1 MKFIKKVFPAVIVSL
16 GMLSFTIQSCPA
28 FKLLSAESQR
38 VTAGIP
44 GGSGSIEYTFKVVVK
59 TSDKIHFDSVWI
71 NNKALPIKVVKGKV
85 FTGEVQI
92 TQNDTLRLRASE
104 LIPMTGVRNVKSN
117 GSQDPLSYIGYTKND
132 RKLFYVVKDIRIMPD
147 QNMQ

>member
-1 MKFIKKVFPAVIVSL
+1 MKFIKKVLPAVVMSL

-44 GGSGSIEYTFKVVVK
+44 GGSGSIEYTFKVIVK
-59 TSDKIHFDSVWI
+59 TNDKIHFDSVWI

-92 TQNDTLRLRASE
+92 AKNDTLRLRASE
-104 LIPMTGVRNVKSN
+104 LIPMTGVRTLKTNMNS
-117 GSQDPLSYIGYTKND
+117 DPLSYIGYTKND
-132 RKLFYVVKDIRIMPD
+132 RKLFYVVKEIDRLPD